1 MCNMNCLTENEVKIM
16 DYEFKLP
23 KGLMYSPTHEWVRIE
38 DTIATVGITDYAQ
51 HQLGDI
57 VFVELPEI
65 GIIYEKGS
73 NAAEIESVKAVGDLI
88 MPLSGE
94 IIAVNKKLSE
104 NPEFVNSSPFGEGWI
119 LKIKFSHTSEIDEL
133 LSAEEYKELIQNKE
147 L

>member
-1 MCNMNCLTENEVKIM
+1 M
-16 DYEFKLP
+16 DFEFELP
-23 KGLMYSPTHEWVRIE
+23 INLKYSPTHEWVRIE
-38 DTIATVGITDYAQ
+38 DKVATVGITDYAQ

-65 GIIYEKGS
+65 GMVFEKGS

-94 IIAVNKKLSE
+94 IIAVNKKLSD
-104 NPEFVNSSPFGEGWI
+104 NPELVNSSPFGEGWI

-133 LSAEEYKELIQNKE
+133 LSVEQYKEIIQKE
-147 L
+147 EP